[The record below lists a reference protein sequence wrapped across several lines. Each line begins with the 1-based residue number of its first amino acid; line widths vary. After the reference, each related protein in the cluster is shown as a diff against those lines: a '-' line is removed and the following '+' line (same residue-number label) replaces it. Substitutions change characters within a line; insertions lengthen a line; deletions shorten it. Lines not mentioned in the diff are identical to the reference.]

1 MSNTAIFTRSLSAR
15 CKPGSWYC
23 KQSIRAQLE
32 LRPKWIL
39 GCLAR
44 NPSRALN
51 TQQQLSKGSKQ
62 IPRKKF
68 RPTSVSDLASKGT
81 ESQEGVV
88 AGLTNENQLVT
99 AYCVAQSY
107 DINRV
112 HQTLLDRGRQAGLP
126 ANQASSNEPEVIHL
140 EMPLRR
146 STGRPLDE
154 TDSKPQST
162 GDVFIF
168 SSGTVVSWGVPR
180 MEIEDL
186 TTEVLLSAATEPLG
200 TNAEEENL
208 EYIEDPQESKS
219 LVRGETIVLGTK
231 SDHIQAVQDQNE
243 HRSTRIVLAKLAY
256 SSGLAR
262 ATKLAVLENLVDEY
276 SQSSRSVLSM
286 LNGGPMARLKSRRW
300 IYQRFG
306 HLLDLRAQLNLYSE
320 LADDLPDLFWDTKQ
334 ELGLENYYH
343 QVGQTLDVL
352 QRIKILNQKM
362 DYAEEIIGNLRDMRS
377 EIHSSRLE
385 WIIIW
390 LIAFEVLH
398 TIWIEVRRLPQE
410 REKAKGSLDLVTV
423 QG

>member
-1 MSNTAIFTRSLSAR
+1 
-15 CKPGSWYC
+15 
-23 KQSIRAQLE
+23 
-32 LRPKWIL
+32 
-39 GCLAR
+39 
-44 NPSRALN
+44 
-51 TQQQLSKGSKQ
+51 
-62 IPRKKF
+62 
-68 RPTSVSDLASKGT
+68 
-81 ESQEGVV
+81 
-88 AGLTNENQLVT
+88 
-99 AYCVAQSY
+99 
-107 DINRV
+107 
-112 HQTLLDRGRQAGLP
+112 
-126 ANQASSNEPEVIHL
+126 
-140 EMPLRR
+140 MPLRR

-219 LVRGETIVLGTK
+219 LVQGETTVLGTK
-231 SDHIQAVQDQNE
+231 SEHIQAVQDQNE

-300 IYQRFG
+300 IYQRLG

-343 QVGQTLDVL
+343 QVGRTLDVL
-352 QRIKILNQKM
+352 RRIKILNQKM